1 MPRLLLLLSLLV
13 TPLSAQSRDCDGF
26 YTPLVVPAGFCVR
39 PFAEKV
45 GPVRH
50 IVVHPSGVVVAATKL
65 PPGLVAL
72 ADTSGDGVAD
82 VVTRFGPG
90 EGGTGVTWSGGWVY
104 FAADVGVYR
113 IPWPAEAR
121 APTGD
126 GEWVAQGLPS
136 AGSSGWAHT
145 MKGIAVGGDGAVYV
159 SIGSA
164 TDNCQPSPE
173 IMPQEGL
180 WPCPE
185 LSSRAGIWRFAPPA
199 TIGAAWTGSRHAT
212 GLRNAMALAHD
223 PSSGTLWAA
232 SHGRDFLNRAWGWS
246 SEESANQPAELLVRV
261 TRGADFGWP
270 YCMGRWQDTGATLVI
285 APEYDKRDGEAACAR
300 RTQPTA
306 GYPGHWSP
314 MAIAPATDALPA
326 PWRRGLFIAFHGSR
340 TRAPLAEAGHQV
352 LFQPL
357 DAKGLPMGERQIFL
371 RTTDKP
377 GSLRP
382 AGVAI
387 APNGILYVT
396 DDDHAR
402 IIRIEPR

>member
-1 MPRLLLLLSLLV
+1 MRRLPLLLLLIAA
-13 TPLSAQSRDCDGF
+13 PLQAQSRDCDGF
-26 YTPLVVPAGFCVR
+26 FTPLAVPAGFCVR

-45 GPVRH
+45 GPVRQL
-50 IVVHPSGVVVAATKL
+50 VVHPTGVVIAATKL
-65 PPGLVAL
+65 PPGLVSL
-72 ADTSGDGVAD
+72 ADTSGDGIAD

-104 FAADVGVYR
+104 FAADVGIYR
-113 IPWPAEAR
+113 IPWPAAAR
-121 APTGD
+121 APTGE
-126 GEWVAQGLPS
+126 GEWIAQGLPA

-145 MKGIAVGGDGAVYV
+145 MKGIAVGADGAVYV

-185 LSSRAGIWRFAPPA
+185 LSTRAGIWRFTPPPKA
-199 TIGAAWTGSRHAT
+199 GGAWVGSRHAT

-223 PSSGTLWAA
+223 PATGTLWAA

-246 SEESANQPAELLVRV
+246 AEESANQPAELLLRV

-270 YCMGRWQDTGATLVI
+270 YCMGRWRDSATTLMV
-285 APEYDKRDGEAACAR
+285 APEYDKQEGGAACDR
-300 RTQPTA
+300 RSQPAA

-314 MAIAPATDALPA
+314 MAIAPATAALPTA
-326 PWRRGLFIAFHGSR
+326 WRNGLFLAFHGSR
-340 TRAPLAEAGHQV
+340 TRAPLPEAGHMV
-352 LFQPL
+352 LFQPFN
-357 DAKGLPMGERQIFL
+357 AAGMPAGEHRIFL

-387 APNGILYVT
+387 APNGVVYVA